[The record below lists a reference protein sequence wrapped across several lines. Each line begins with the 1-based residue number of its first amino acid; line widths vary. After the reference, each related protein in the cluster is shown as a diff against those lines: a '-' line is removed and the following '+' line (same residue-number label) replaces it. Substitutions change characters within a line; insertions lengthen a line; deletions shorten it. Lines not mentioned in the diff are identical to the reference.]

1 MEPFEPYRPSLFSVA
16 RRMAGRG
23 GGRDGVDGRGAADGR
38 MEALH
43 EVAHEQSGDTM
54 NVQEMQTPRT
64 GVQVEER
71 HAPTGS
77 ERARPSRWAILA
89 IVAVGVFMAN
99 LDSSIV
105 NISLPSIAT
114 AFGVAL
120 GGAVEWV
127 VIAYLVAVA
136 SVLLTAGRLVDMFG
150 HKTVWLAGLLVF
162 TGSSALCGVASS
174 LPVLIVARGLQGLGG
189 ALLMS
194 VSPALLTSAFPV
206 QERGRALGLNAVFVA
221 LGVSIGPTLGGVIL
235 AAWNWHGIFF
245 VNLPLGLIG
254 IAATVRVL
262 PGRTPRHAGAF
273 DPFGALVLALGMAG
287 LSFGQALGWSSAP
300 ILGTLTAGVL
310 ALLVLPLIER
320 RVRSPIIVLSL
331 LRHRAF
337 SSALVSLLLSY
348 LALFAV
354 SFLMPFYLEQLRH
367 CSTDQAGLLLTS
379 VPLTL
384 AIVAPLSGALADR
397 FGSRWLAAGGLT
409 LACSG
414 LVLLSQLDARSSP
427 GDIVWRLVLTGLGQA
442 LFQSPNNS
450 ALLGAAPDQQ
460 QGSASGLL
468 ATGRILGQ
476 SLSIALAG
484 ALFASLGG
492 STAGQLLA
500 TRAHA
505 AQTAHLEQVF
515 TGSFQTTFLVCAGI
529 AAIGILTSLV
539 RGKGERKHT

>member
-1 MEPFEPYRPSLFSVA
+1 
-16 RRMAGRG
+16 
-23 GGRDGVDGRGAADGR
+23 
-38 MEALH
+38 
-43 EVAHEQSGDTM
+43 M
-54 NVQEMQTPRT
+54 NLQEMQTPRT

-77 ERARPSRWAILA
+77 ERARPSKWAILA

-127 VIAYLVAVA
+127 VIAYLVAIA
-136 SVLLTAGRLVDMFG
+136 SVLLTAGRLTDMFG

-162 TGSSALCGVASS
+162 TGSSALCGAASS

-206 QERGRALGLNAVFVA
+206 RERGRALGLNAVFVA

-235 AAWNWHGIFF
+235 SAWSWHGIFY

-262 PGRTPRHAGAF
+262 SGRTPRHAGIF

-287 LSFGQALGWSSAP
+287 LTAGLSFGQGLGWSSVP
-300 ILGTLTAGVL
+300 ILGMLTAGVL

-331 LRHRAF
+331 LRHRVF

-367 CSTDQAGLLLTS
+367 FSTAQAGLLLTP

-450 ALLGAAPDQQ
+450 ALLGVAPDKQR
-460 QGSASGLL
+460 GSASGLL

-500 TRAHA
+500 TKAHA